1 MVKHVG
7 KHKLGIKLKRAWET
21 GKYSKC
27 LVQTFSSAKG
37 LIHYFEV
44 ERRL

>member
-7 KHKLGIKLKRAWET
+7 KHKLGIKLRRAWDT

-27 LVQTFSSAKG
+27 LVQFFIG
-37 LIHYFEV
+37 
-44 ERRL
+44 ERPDPLL